1 MCIRT
6 PKHGESW
13 PQCWIVQLETLPILN
28 KCAILAVA
36 RRVEGTMG
44 DLSPVSSS
52 NTRLDRASRVE
63 RAQQRSL
70 SSQFDIVIPSSFSP
84 ENKVTLYHGDCLEF
98 LQTVPDESVQLVV
111 TSPPYNIGKEYEDVL
126 DIGTYKTQQ
135 GQVIAE
141 CVRVLKAEGSIC
153 WEVGNYVSD
162 GEIIPL
168 DILLYDCFKEN
179 GLRLRNRIV
188 WHFGHGLHCR
198 NRFSGRYE
206 TINWFTKSD
215 DYVFN
220 LDLVRVPQK
229 YPGKKHF
236 KGPNR
241 GKYSGNPKGKN
252 PSDVWDI
259 PNVKAN
265 HVEKTDHPC
274 QFPVALVQRLV
285 LSMTNDG
292 DLVFD
297 PFMGVGT
304 TAVAAIINGR
314 RAAGAETVG
323 DYYDIAVD
331 RITRAFVGELGIRP
345 DKPVYKPPE
354 DSTLTANPWRE

>member
-1 MCIRT
+1 M
-6 PKHGESW
+6 S
-13 PQCWIVQLETLPILN
+13 VS
-28 KCAILAVA
+28 
-36 RRVEGTMG
+36 
-44 DLSPVSSS
+44 DLSFSGSSDTGTEHNS
-52 NTRLDRASRVE
+52 GVE
-63 RAQQRSL
+63 QVVQIGL
-70 SSQFDIVIPSSFSP
+70 SSQFDIVIPSTFAP
-84 ENKVTLYHGDCLEF
+84 ENEVTLYHGDCLEF
-98 LQTVPDESVQLVV
+98 LQTLPDGSVQLVV
-111 TSPPYNIGKEYEDVL
+111 TSPPYNIGKEYENVL
-126 DIGTYKTQQ
+126 DIEVYKAQQ
-135 GQVIAE
+135 RQVIE
-141 CVRVLKAEGSIC
+141 QCIRVLKPEGSIC
-153 WEVGNYVSD
+153 WQVGNYVVN

-179 GLRLRNRIV
+179 GLKLRNRIV

-220 LDLVRVPQK
+220 LDPVRVSQK

-236 KGPNR
+236 KGPNK

-252 PSDVWDI
+252 PSDVWDM

-285 LSMTNDG
+285 LSMTDEG

-297 PFMGVGT
+297 PFIGVGT
-304 TAVAAIINGR
+304 TAVAAVINGR
-314 RAAGAETVG
+314 RAAGAEIVKH
-323 DYYDIAVD
+323 YYDLAVD
-331 RITRAFVGELGIRP
+331 RVKKAFVGELRIRP
-345 DKPVYKPPE
+345 DKPVYKPPAN
-354 DSTLTANPWRE
+354 STLATNPWNDRSEGDHA